1 MREDAE
7 RYYAGHRG
15 IATLWLGFLLPPAA
29 WLLHLGVSFSVATAL
44 CGSRSG
50 VWILN
55 LLTVAAL
62 GVSIAGGWLAW
73 RNWHAT
79 GEDTNPDEGGTLA
92 RSKFLALA
100 GLASSAFFSLAIG
113 TAQLASW
120 MVGPCVH

>member
-15 IATLWLGFLLPPAA
+15 IATLVLGTLLPPVA
-29 WLLHLGVSFSVATAL
+29 WMLHLSVSFTVATAL
-44 CGSRSG
+44 CDVSIQW
-50 VWILN
+50 VLH
-55 LLTVAAL
+55 LLTAGTLA
-62 GVSIAGGWLAW
+62 VSLTGGWLAL

-79 GEDTNPDEGGTLA
+79 GDDTNPDEGGTLA

-100 GLASSAFFSLAIG
+100 GMASCAFFTLAI
-113 TAQLASW
+113 LAAAAANI

>member
-15 IATLWLGFLLPPAA
+15 IATLVLGTLLPPLA
-29 WLLHLGVSFSVATAL
+29 WMLHLSVSFTVATAL
-44 CGSRSG
+44 CGSSIQW
-50 VWILN
+50 VLH
-55 LLTVAAL
+55 LLTAGAL
-62 GVSIAGGWLAW
+62 AISLGGGLLAV

-100 GLASSAFFSLAIG
+100 GMASFAFFTLAI
-113 TAQLASW
+113 LAAAVANL
-120 MVGPCVH
+120 MVGSCVH